1 MREATRLA
9 GSPKEQTG
17 TRLAGAPTERRRI
30 VRFKPHQRVMHLAMF
45 TSFLGLAAT
54 GLPLLFS
61 SSPWS
66 GVMARL
72 LGGFQMAGVV
82 HRFFAFT
89 LLAIFAAHVGEL
101 AWRLVVRQQREL
113 LWGPTSMVPQPID
126 LRQMY
131 EHVRWFVGLGER
143 PRFDRYTY
151 WEKFDYWAVF
161 WGMFIIGGS
170 GLLLWFPQFFA
181 TFFPGWI
188 YNIALLVHGEEAL
201 LATGF
206 IFTIHFFNSHFR
218 PEKFPMDMVMFT
230 GQVTEEEL
238 REERPAEYD
247 RLKAAGQLEGLAA
260 PPEPSWVSSGGRVVG
275 TLAVTTGLVLLVF
288 IVRGFFFE

>member
-1 MREATRLA
+1 M
-9 GSPKEQTG
+9 
-17 TRLAGAPTERRRI
+17 TETVRRI
-30 VRFKPHQRVMHLAMF
+30 VRFRRYQRVMHLVMF
-45 TSFLGLAAT
+45 VAFLGLAAT

-61 SSPWS
+61 ASPW
-66 GVMARL
+66 ARTISDA
-72 LGGFQMAGVV
+72 LGGVGTSGALHRVFASALLVV
-82 HRFFAFT
+82 
-89 LLAIFAAHVGEL
+89 FAAHVGEL
-101 AWRLVVRQQREL
+101 GWRLVVRQEREL
-113 LWGPTSMVPQPID
+113 LWGPTSMVPQPVD

-131 EHVRWFVGLGER
+131 DHARWFVGLGER

-181 TFFPGWI
+181 NFFPGWI
-188 YNIALLVHGEEAL
+188 YNVALLVHGEEAL

-230 GQVTEEEL
+230 GQVSEEEL
-238 REERPAEYD
+238 REERPAEYERLRAQGLLD
-247 RLKAAGQLEGLAA
+247 RLAA
-260 PPEPSWVSSGGRVVG
+260 PPEPSWVATGGRIVG
-275 TLAVTTGLVLLVF
+275 GIAVTIGLVLLVF
-288 IVRGFFFE
+288 IVRGFFLE

>member
-1 MREATRLA
+1 MND
-9 GSPKEQTG
+9 G
-17 TRLAGAPTERRRI
+17 TRRI
-30 VRFKPHQRVMHLAMF
+30 VRFQPYQRLMHLVMF
-45 TSFLGLAAT
+45 VSFLGLAAT

-61 SSPWS
+61 GSSWS
-66 GVMARL
+66 STIAQL
-72 LGGFQMAGVV
+72 LGGIDSAGVL
-82 HRFFAFT
+82 HRLFASALLVVFT
-89 LLAIFAAHVGEL
+89 AHVGEL
-101 AWRLVVRQQREL
+101 LWRLIVRTEREL

-126 LRQMY
+126 LMQMY
-131 EHVRWFVGLGER
+131 EHARWFVGLGER

-181 TFFPGWI
+181 TFLPGWI

-230 GQVTEEEL
+230 GHVSEEEL
-238 REERPAEYD
+238 REERPAEYH
-247 RLKAAGQLEGLAA
+247 RLREAGRLEALVA
-260 PPEPSWVSSGGRVVG
+260 PPEPSWVSTGGRILG
-275 TLAVTTGLVLLVF
+275 TAAVATGLVLLAF
-288 IVRGFFFE
+288 IVRGFFLE